1 VRPDRPTAAC
11 VDHLKH
17 GVSEAGAATARR
29 EGGGKVLGNLTDTE
43 GLTCRQDTRNP
54 V

>member
-1 VRPDRPTAAC
+1 MRLTC

-29 EGGGKVLGNLTDTE
+29 EGGGKVLGNLTRE
-43 GLTCRQDTRNP
+43 IIVSICNCQH
-54 V
+54 